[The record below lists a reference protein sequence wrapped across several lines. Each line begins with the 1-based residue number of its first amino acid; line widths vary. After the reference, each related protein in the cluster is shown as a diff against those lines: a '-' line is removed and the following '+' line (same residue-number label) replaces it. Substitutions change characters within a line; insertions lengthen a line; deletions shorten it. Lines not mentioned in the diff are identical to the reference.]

1 MYIVKQKEK
10 QMLKVMVYLDEHLV
24 NVLDFPP
31 TTTQED
37 IIDYMET
44 RHKDAYN
51 RLDIVKESAE

>member
-1 MYIVKQKEK
+1 
-10 QMLKVMVYLDEHLV
+10 MLKVMVYLDEHLV

-31 TTTQED
+31 TATQED

-51 RLDIVKESAE
+51 RLDIVKEAAE

>member
-1 MYIVKQKEK
+1 
-10 QMLKVMVYLDEHLV
+10 MLKVMVYLDQHLV
-24 NVLDFPP
+24 NVLHFPV

-51 RLDIVKESAE
+51 RLDIVKEAVE

>member
-1 MYIVKQKEK
+1 MFNNKEK
-10 QMLKVMVYLDEHLV
+10 QMLKVMVYLDQHLV
-24 NVLDFPP
+24 NVLHFPV

-51 RLDIVKESAE
+51 RLDIVKEAVE